1 MTNFTPK
8 EQDFTT
14 AVISA
19 SLTELFSESSREGKV
34 LSGLPP
40 YRPNRSAVLREPS
53 AVVARCLPT
62 LLIQRV
68 MHNAHP
74 VWSRYSGSRKRSI
87 FKELTKKRT
96 SKLIRAAT
104 CQDSLELSVCN
115 CNRRGSWRISL
126 WS

>member
-14 AVISA
+14 AVMSA

-68 MHNAHP
+68 KHNARP
-74 VWSRYSGSRKRSI
+74 VWSRYSGSRKRS
-87 FKELTKKRT
+87 FFRELTKKRT
-96 SKLIRAAT
+96 SKLIRGRLPLA
-104 CQDSLELSVCN
+104 SVV
-115 CNRRGSWRISL
+115 
-126 WS
+126 